1 MKKLMK
7 LLKNLFF
14 ENNNNNNNN
23 NQINNYKIL
32 FHKTNIKQQD

>member
-1 MKKLMK
+1 MK

>member
-14 ENNNNNNNN
+14 ENNNNNNN